1 MRVRL
6 SYISIITLT
15 PSRPTA
21 TSRTPVPRY
30 KKNPSCLSCIRAK
43 HHRNRSITCR
53 SDANAHITP
62 PKHKIDPT
70 SPFYVHRVPKAAGAK
85 AAAELAVIRASRT
98 FMVTF
103 DVSIDGNNSNNNKS
117 NNNSTTFLHRTSDR
131 ELKQKDRGS

>member
-6 SYISIITLT
+6 SHIIIIRST
-15 PSRPTA
+15 SGSTA
-21 TSRTPVPRY
+21 TSRMTVPRY
-30 KKNPSCLSCIRAK
+30 KKNPSCLSCIRVK
-43 HHRNRSITCR
+43 HHRDPSITCR
-53 SDANAHITP
+53 TDTNAHITS

-70 SPFYVHRVPKAAGAK
+70 SHHYVHRVPKAAGAK

-103 DVSIDGNNSNNNKS
+103 DVSIDGDNNNNES
-117 NNNSTTFLHRTSDR
+117 NNSTTFLHRTSDR